1 MDKETVKTVAQYYG
15 IYMYISEEPR
25 SRDDCATF
33 ATKEL
38 KMNRSQYIRYLI
50 SGQKR
55 VLIPSVKYKEL
66 VTKISQID
74 LSLRVIALKDEIST
88 EDKLL
93 ILTELTEIKRILT
106 GMDTFGHDDQKL
118 EEEE

>member
-1 MDKETVKTVAQYYG
+1 MLSFFTMTLSRIVAT
-15 IYMYISEEPR
+15 S
-25 SRDDCATF
+25 A
-33 ATKEL
+33 
-38 KMNRSQYIRYLI
+38 
-50 SGQKR
+50 
-55 VLIPSVKYKEL
+55 VLIPSVKYKEF

>member
-1 MDKETVKTVAQYYG
+1 MAQEKNNRLFLSVSDADLYKLD
-15 IYMYISEEPR
+15 ILREELR
-25 SRDDCATF
+25 
-33 ATKEL
+33 
-38 KMNRSQYIRYLI
+38 MNRSQYIRYLI

-55 VLIPSVKYKEL
+55 VLIPSVKYKQL

>member
-1 MDKETVKTVAQYYG
+1 MTQEKNNRLFLSV
-15 IYMYISEEPR
+15 SEADLHRLDMLRE
-25 SRDDCATF
+25 
-33 ATKEL
+33 EL
-38 KMNRSQYIRYLI
+38 GMNRSQYIRYLI

-74 LSLRVIALKDEIST
+74 LSLRVIALKDDVSI
-88 EDKLL
+88 EDRLL
-93 ILTELTEIKRILT
+93 IFTELKEIKNILT

-118 EEEE
+118 DKED